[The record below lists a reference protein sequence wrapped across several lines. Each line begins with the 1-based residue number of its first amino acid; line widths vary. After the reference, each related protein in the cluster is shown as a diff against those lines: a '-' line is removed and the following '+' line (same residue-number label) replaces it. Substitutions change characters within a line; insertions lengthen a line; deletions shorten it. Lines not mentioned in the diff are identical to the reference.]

1 MSLLQNN
8 MVNNFLSSVTGNTN
22 KAYILLNKNP
32 DRSRKAS
39 DQAVNGMANLASLLQ
54 TGAENGVENVVK
66 NAVENAGKNQ
76 LSFTSLSSVVS
87 AVDTATYLPVQVQYN
102 PNTISFSGTQG
113 RIRRSGVGGQDQVAQ
128 LDVPVETVMSVEL
141 TFDDTNIKD
150 AFMFEKLSVTNL
162 GGIVQTVEDVGRMS
176 KGGYSV
182 QDISEVF
189 VGAMV
194 RPSTRWVAFV
204 WNKMI
209 FWGELTSANVRYTM
223 FNPSG
228 SPIRSKVT
236 LRIRQDARSGENRY
250 ATEKTWENAFDQMF
264 KTKYKTNGFN
274 VSNKVSNFLN
284 F

>member
-32 DRSRKAS
+32 DPSRDAS
-39 DQAVNGMANLASLLQ
+39 GDVISGMANLASSLQ
-54 TGAENGVENVVK
+54 GV
-66 NAVENAGKNQ
+66 VESAAKNQ
-76 LSFTSLSSVVS
+76 LSFTSLSGMSGALGTGS
-87 AVDTATYLPVQVQYN
+87 YMPVQVQYN
-102 PNTISFSGTQG
+102 PNAISFSGTQG
-113 RIRRSGVGGQDQVAQ
+113 RIRRSGVGGQDQFQQ

-150 AFMFEKLSVTNL
+150 AFMYEKLSVTNL
-162 GGIVQTVEDVGRMS
+162 GGIVQTVEDVGRMF

-182 QDISEVF
+182 QDLSEVF

-209 FWGELTSANVRYTM
+209 FWGELTSAQVRYTM

-236 LRIRQDARSGENRY
+236 LRIRQDAQPGKNPY

>member
-22 KAYILLNKNP
+22 KAYILLNRNP
-32 DRSRKAS
+32 NPSRDAS
-39 DQAVNGMANLASLLQ
+39 GGIASGMASLAAGLQ
-54 TGAENGVENVVK
+54 STVES
-66 NAVENAGKNQ
+66 AGKNQ
-76 LSFTSLSSVVS
+76 LSFTSLSGMAGALGTSS
-87 AVDTATYLPVQVQYN
+87 YLPVQVQYN
-102 PNTISFSGTQG
+102 PSAISFSGTQG
-113 RIRRSGVGGQDQVAQ
+113 RVRRTGVGGQDQFQ
-128 LDVPVETVMSVEL
+128 QMDVPVETIMSVEL

-150 AFMFEKLSVTNL
+150 AFMFEKLSVTNV
-162 GGIVQTVEDVGRMS
+162 GGIVQTAENVGSMIT
-176 KGGYSV
+176 GGHSV
-182 QDISEVF
+182 QDLSEVF

-209 FWGELTSANVRYTM
+209 FWGELTSVRVRYTM

-228 SPIRSKVT
+228 SPIRSKVS
-236 LRIRQDARSGENRY
+236 LRIRQDAQPGANRY
-250 ATEKTWENAFDQMF
+250 ATEKSWEKAFNQMF

-274 VSNKVSNFLN
+274 ISNKVSNFLN

>member
-22 KAYILLNKNP
+22 KAYVLLNRNP
-32 DRSRKAS
+32 NPSREDSKDAIS
-39 DQAVNGMANLASLLQ
+39 NMAKLASSLQ
-54 TGAENGVENVVK
+54 DTAEK
-66 NAVENAGKNQ
+66 AGKNQ
-76 LSFTSLSSVVS
+76 LSFTSLSGMVS
-87 AVDTATYLPVQVQYN
+87 EIGTDTASYLPVQVQYN
-102 PNTISFSGTQG
+102 PNTISFSGKQG
-113 RIRRSGVGGQDQVAQ
+113 RIRRTGVGGQDQFEQ
-128 LDVPVETVMSVEL
+128 MDVPVETVMSVEL

-150 AFMFEKLSVTNL
+150 AFMFEKLSITNL
-162 GGIVQTVEDVGRMS
+162 GGIVQTVENIAGMAT
-176 KGGYSV
+176 GGYSV
-182 QDISEVF
+182 QDLSEVF

-209 FWGELTSANVRYTM
+209 FWGELTSVQVRYTM

-228 SPIRSKVT
+228 NPIRSNVS
-236 LRIRQDARSGENRY
+236 LRIRQDAQPGAKPY
-250 ATEKTWENAFDQMF
+250 QTEKMWEKAFNQMF
-264 KTKYKTNGFN
+264 DTKYKTNGFN

>member
-1 MSLLQNN
+1 MGLMQNSL
-8 MVNNFLSSVTGNTN
+8 VNNFLSSVTGNTN

-32 DRSRKAS
+32 NVSRETSAG
-39 DQAVNGMANLASLLQ
+39 AAGGLAGLASCLQ
-54 TGAENGVENVVK
+54 GTVEGAGNN
-66 NAVENAGKNQ
+66 
-76 LSFTSLSSVVS
+76 LSFTSLSGMTD
-87 AVDTATYLPVQVQYN
+87 AVKKAAGTDLSYLPVQVQYN
-102 PNTISFSGTQG
+102 PNAISFSGTQG
-113 RIRRSGVGGQDQVAQ
+113 RIHRSDVGGQNQFQQMDM
-128 LDVPVETVMSVEL
+128 PVETVMRVQL

-150 AFMFEKLSVTNL
+150 AFMFEKLSITNL
-162 GGIVQTVEDVGRMS
+162 GGIVQTVENIAGMAT
-176 KGGYSV
+176 GGYSV
-182 QDISEVF
+182 QDLSEVF

-209 FWGELTSANVRYTM
+209 FWGELTSVQVRYTM

-228 SPIRSKVT
+228 NPIRSNVS
-236 LRIRQDARSGENRY
+236 LRIRQDAQPGEKPY
-250 ATEKTWENAFDQMF
+250 QTEKTWEKAFNQMF

>member
-1 MSLLQNN
+1 MSLMQNS

-32 DRSRKAS
+32 VLSRNAS
-39 DQAVNGMANLASLLQ
+39 GETIGNMANLASRLQ
-54 TGAENGVENVVK
+54 ETVEQ
-66 NAVENAGKNQ
+66 AGKNQ
-76 LSFTSLSSVVS
+76 LSFTSLSGMVS
-87 AVDTATYLPVQVQYN
+87 GVSNATSALGTGSYLPMQVQYN
-102 PNTISFSGTQG
+102 PNAISFSGTQG
-113 RIRRSGVGGQDQVAQ
+113 RIRRSGVGGQDQFQQ

-162 GGIVQTVEDVGRMS
+162 GGIVQTVEDVRRMF

-182 QDISEVF
+182 QDLSEVF

-209 FWGELTSANVRYTM
+209 FWGELTSVRVRYTM

-236 LRIRQDARSGENRY
+236 LRIRQDAQPGKNPY
-250 ATEKTWENAFDQMF
+250 ATEKTWEKAFDQMF

>member
-32 DRSRKAS
+32 DPSRDAS
-39 DQAVNGMANLASLLQ
+39 GDVISGMANLASRLQ
-54 TGAENGVENVVK
+54 DTVEDTVK
-66 NAVENAGKNQ
+66 KVGKNQ
-76 LSFTSLSSVVS
+76 LSFTSLSGMSS
-87 AVDTATYLPVQVQYN
+87 ALGTGSYMPVQVQYN
-102 PNTISFSGTQG
+102 PNAISFSGTQG
-113 RIRRSGVGGQDQVAQ
+113 RIRRSGVGGQDQFQQ

-162 GGIVQTVEDVGRMS
+162 GGIVQTVEDVRRMF

-182 QDISEVF
+182 QDLSEVF

-209 FWGELTSANVRYTM
+209 FWGELTSVRVRYTM

-236 LRIRQDARSGENRY
+236 LRIRQDAQPGKNPY
-250 ATEKTWENAFDQMF
+250 ATEKTWEKAFDQMF

>member
-32 DRSRKAS
+32 DPSRDAS
-39 DQAVNGMANLASLLQ
+39 GDVISGMANLASKLQ
-54 TGAENGVENVVK
+54 GVAEGKLESAAVTG
-66 NAVENAGKNQ
+66 
-76 LSFTSLSSVVS
+76 S
-87 AVDTATYLPVQVQYN
+87 YMPVQVQYN
-102 PNTISFSGTQG
+102 PNAISFSGTQG
-113 RIRRSGVGGQDQVAQ
+113 RIRRSGVGGQDQFQQ

-150 AFMFEKLSVTNL
+150 AFMFEKLSVTNV
-162 GGIVQTVEDVGRMS
+162 GGIVQTVEDVGRMF

-182 QDISEVF
+182 QDLSEVF

-209 FWGELTSANVRYTM
+209 FWGELTSAQVRYTM

-236 LRIRQDARSGENRY
+236 LRIRQDAKPDEGRY
-250 ATEKTWENAFDQMF
+250 ATEKTWEKAFDQMF
-264 KTKYKTNGFN
+264 NTKYKTNGFN